1 MKKILTAAVCAILA
15 LSGCTPKT
23 DKAAAAASDFLTA
36 FFDMD
41 MNRAAELCSDE
52 IAAVLRDTVAVSEF
66 PSEEV
71 YKKVVEASRKTT
83 FKIISSVQD
92 EDTGE
97 VEVQYEIYPYGA
109 PKGAS
114 IPRTMRLV
122 REDGAWKV
130 VSLE

>member
-97 VEVQYEIYPYGA
+97 VEVKYDVFPFGA
-109 PKGAS
+109 PKGVAIS
-114 IPRTMRLV
+114 RTMRLV
-122 REDGAWKV
+122 REDGDWKIV
-130 VSLE
+130 ALE